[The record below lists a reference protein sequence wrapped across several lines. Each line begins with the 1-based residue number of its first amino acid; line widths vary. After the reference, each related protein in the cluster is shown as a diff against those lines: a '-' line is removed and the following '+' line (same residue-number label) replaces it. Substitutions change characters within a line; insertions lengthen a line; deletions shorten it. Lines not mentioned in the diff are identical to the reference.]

1 MLVVGE
7 DPKKYIN
14 EYSNEFMKDFIH
26 LLKTGHGEKSVHIN
40 KFYQEYIAN
49 KEHIHMNATKW
60 PSLTEFAKHLA
71 REGICRVDE
80 NDKGIHIAWIDDSP
94 EALRRKEALK
104 RKEAQDQG
112 DEELEQRMLREQIK
126 RAQAAA
132 SAAGNGG
139 RDKEVQGEDE
149 PIRELKRQG
158 DEKITI
164 SFGARKPDKTDTT
177 EAPKTEDSQGGDTT
191 AKPEGPETTDSKAA
205 ETEKAPVKLGFGGM
219 SMKMGAK
226 PQTKNVF
233 AKNALGGSSKKS
245 GGKIEQPKKISEA
258 ERIMKAEMERKR
270 SRESAGFGMPGP
282 KKHKS

>member
-1 MLVVGE
+1 
-7 DPKKYIN
+7 
-14 EYSNEFMKDFIH
+14 
-26 LLKTGHGEKSVHIN
+26 
-40 KFYQEYIAN
+40 
-49 KEHIHMNATKW
+49 MNATKW

-71 REGICRVDE
+71 REGLCRVDE

-112 DEELEQRMLREQIK
+112 DEELEQRMIREQIK

-132 SAAGNGG
+132 NTS
-139 RDKEVQGEDE
+139 RDKETQEENE
-149 PIRELKRQG
+149 PDRELKRQG

-164 SFGARKPDKTDTT
+164 SFGARKPEKTEGV
-177 EAPKTEDSQGGDTT
+177 EAPKAEEPQDGDATKSD
-191 AKPEGPETTDSKAA
+191 APETTESKTS
-205 ETEKAPVKLGFGGM
+205 ETEKAPAKPMGFGGM
-219 SMKMGAK
+219 SMKLGAK

-233 AKNALGGSSKKS
+233 AKKGNALGGGSKKA
-245 GGKIEQPKKISEA
+245 GGGIEQPKKMSEA

-282 KKHKS
+282 KKQRGN